1 MSIFHPAEDKFTQ
14 MTQTP
19 IPNLVATLA
28 VPTIISMLVTSVY
41 NMADTYFVGQIG
53 TSATAAVGVALPL
66 MAVIQAIGFTFGQGS
81 GNTVSRLLGQQKREE
96 AESMI
101 SVAFFS
107 AFLCGLVLGVLGT
120 IFIEPMVHFLGAT
133 DTSAPYTI
141 DYVHFILIGAPFMV
155 SSLVLNNQF
164 RFQGNAVFGMVGI
177 FSGAIVNIVLDPIFI
192 FALDLGTGGAAL
204 ATILSQFLS
213 FCLLVGG
220 TFRGT
225 NIPLS
230 FRQFRPSLDKYRI
243 ILANGLPSFWRQAL
257 ASLATILLNV
267 AGRNCGGDTVVAAM
281 SIVSR
286 VTMFAGSGII
296 GFGQGYQPVCGF
308 NYGAGLYGRVREAF
322 HFFFRVA
329 LIAALA
335 LSILG
340 FLFAP
345 QVVALFRR
353 DDPEGIYIGALA
365 LRLQCIT
372 FPLMSWLFPASMT
385 LQTIGRSFKATVLA
399 MCRQGLTFVPL
410 ILVLPYLWGVFGIQA
425 SQPLA
430 DILTFA
436 VALPMGLG
444 VLRELRL
451 AQEGAEAQGTA

>member
-66 MAVIQAIGFTFGQGS
+66 MAVIQAIGFT
-81 GNTVSRLLGQQKREE
+81 VSRLLGQQKREE

-120 IFIEPMVHFLGAT
+120 VFIEPLVHFLGAT

-141 DYVHFILIGAPFMV
+141 DYVRFILIGAP
-155 SSLVLNNQF
+155 
-164 RFQGNAVFGMVGI
+164 GMVGI

-267 AGRNCGGDTVVAAM
+267 AGRSCGGDTVVAAM

-322 HFFFRVA
+322 RFFFRVA
-329 LIAALA
+329 FIAALA

-353 DDPEGIYIGALA
+353 DDPEVIYIGALA

>member
-1 MSIFHPAEDKFTQ
+1 

-120 IFIEPMVHFLGAT
+120 VFIEPMVHFLGAT

-220 TFRGT
+220 TFRVYATASYNDCTVTSNKLELAVSGAASSSSSST
-225 NIPLS
+225 S
-230 FRQFRPSLDKYRI
+230 SSDASSKEDK
-243 ILANGLPSFWRQAL
+243 
-257 ASLATILLNV
+257 
-267 AGRNCGGDTVVAAM
+267 
-281 SIVSR
+281 
-286 VTMFAGSGII
+286 
-296 GFGQGYQPVCGF
+296 
-308 NYGAGLYGRVREAF
+308 
-322 HFFFRVA
+322 
-329 LIAALA
+329 
-335 LSILG
+335 
-340 FLFAP
+340 
-345 QVVALFRR
+345 
-353 DDPEGIYIGALA
+353 
-365 LRLQCIT
+365 
-372 FPLMSWLFPASMT
+372 PASSKDET
-385 LQTIGRSFKATVLA
+385 SSSKEDK
-399 MCRQGLTFVPL
+399 P
-410 ILVLPYLWGVFGIQA
+410 A
-425 SQPLA
+425 SSKEEKPASSSSNGTSESTGSSSKVEKPASSAASSKEEKPASSSQSSSSSKEEKPA
-430 DILTFA
+430 SSKEDKPASSKEEKPASSKGDKEEKPASSKEEKPASSKT
-436 VALPMGLG
+436 
-444 VLRELRL
+444 
-451 AQEGAEAQGTA
+451 EASASKEAAN

>member
-120 IFIEPMVHFLGAT
+120 VFIEPMVHFLGAT

-322 HFFFRVA
+322 RFFFRVA

-353 DDPEGIYIGALA
+353 DDPEVICIGALA

>member
-28 VPTIISMLVTSVY
+28 VPTIISMLVTTVY

-120 IFIEPMVHFLGAT
+120 VLIEPMVHFLGAT

-335 LSILG
+335 LSNLG

-353 DDPEGIYIGALA
+353 DDPEVIYIGALA

>member
-120 IFIEPMVHFLGAT
+120 VFIEPMVHFLGAT

-296 GFGQGYQPVCGF
+296 GFGQGYQPV
-308 NYGAGLYGRVREAF
+308 
-322 HFFFRVA
+322 
-329 LIAALA
+329 
-335 LSILG
+335 
-340 FLFAP
+340 
-345 QVVALFRR
+345 
-353 DDPEGIYIGALA
+353 
-365 LRLQCIT
+365 
-372 FPLMSWLFPASMT
+372 
-385 LQTIGRSFKATVLA
+385 
-399 MCRQGLTFVPL
+399 
-410 ILVLPYLWGVFGIQA
+410 
-425 SQPLA
+425 
-430 DILTFA
+430 
-436 VALPMGLG
+436 
-444 VLRELRL
+444 
-451 AQEGAEAQGTA
+451 